1 MAVQQRPRQ
10 EGTIGHR
17 AAANR
22 PKVECGFESN
32 VWRTFW
38 EGAGLNV

>member
-10 EGTIGHR
+10 EGTIGLR

-22 PKVECGFESN
+22 PKVECVFEIK
-32 VWRTFW
+32 VWRTFL